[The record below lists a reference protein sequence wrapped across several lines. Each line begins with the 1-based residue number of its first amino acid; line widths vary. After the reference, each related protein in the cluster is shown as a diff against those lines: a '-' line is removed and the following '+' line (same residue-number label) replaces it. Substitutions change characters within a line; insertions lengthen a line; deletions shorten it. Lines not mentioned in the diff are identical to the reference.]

1 VHVEYLSVTNAA
13 RRQQHNENNHQKKK
27 VWYFAIKAISTI
39 CWHRMETITKR
50 ASFWNHLGKQKEN
63 KAYVFWNHLGKQ
75 KENKAY
81 VFGTIWASR

>member
-13 RRQQHNENNHQKKK
+13 RKQQHNENNHQKKK

-50 ASFWNHLGKQKEN
+50 PGFWNHLGKQIEN
-63 KAYVFWNHLGKQ
+63 KAYTEFSKHGV
-75 KENKAY
+75 
-81 VFGTIWASR
+81 GTTVPVLI